1 MEEDQYT
8 LATLGHF
15 GCLGHFWPLW
25 LFGPLW
31 AISGHLCE
39 LDQEQKSPFEAQYQ
53 ELMVKWRAAME
64 EYQYTLANGNT
75 VEPKKVGD
83 VIEQQDVTVG
93 EETMMEMAGFGGSKG
108 DVGKIDEELV

>member
-1 MEEDQYT
+1 MEEYQYTLATFGHFGCLGHFGPLWLFGPLWAISCQLCELDQEQKSPLEAQYQELMVKWRAAMEEYQYT

-39 LDQEQKSPFEAQYQ
+39 LDQEQKSP
-53 ELMVKWRAAME
+53 L
-64 EYQYTLANGNT
+64 
-75 VEPKKVGD
+75 
-83 VIEQQDVTVG
+83 
-93 EETMMEMAGFGGSKG
+93 
-108 DVGKIDEELV
+108 